1 MEYFGAETVAG
12 CCALLLPVVDDEDDD
27 AAADG
32 LESSESEAADDDD
45 EDYKDDGSIASSSS
59 SEAEWADTDDDAGVD
74 DGEEEDDDDE
84 DDDDDGEGKR
94 KRKRLVKNKAAAGR
108 APKRATK
115 QMHTPGSVQHTPKPA
130 PIREPNATP
139 VSSLAAPRSGPSPN
153 QLFTPSSGKKSA
165 SKPSMSP
172 MTPVD
177 LNEGNGVLAYGR
189 HDHHR

>member
-1 MEYFGAETVAG
+1 VLF
-12 CCALLLPVVDDEDDD
+12 LSLPVVDDEDDD
-27 AAADG
+27 ADG
-32 LESSESEAADDDD
+32 LQSSESEAADDDD
-45 EDYKDDGSIASSSS
+45 DDYKDDGSIASSSS
-59 SEAEWADTDDDAGVD
+59 SEAEWADTDDDD
-74 DGEEEDDDDE
+74 DDDLEDEEEEDE
-84 DDDDDGEGKR
+84 DDDDGEGKR

-115 QMHTPGSVQHTPKPA
+115 QMHTPGSVQKTPKPA

-153 QLFTPSSGKKSA
+153 QLFTPGSGKKLA
-165 SKPSMSP
+165 PKPSMSP

-177 LNEGNGVLAYGR
+177 LNEGNGVLAFGR